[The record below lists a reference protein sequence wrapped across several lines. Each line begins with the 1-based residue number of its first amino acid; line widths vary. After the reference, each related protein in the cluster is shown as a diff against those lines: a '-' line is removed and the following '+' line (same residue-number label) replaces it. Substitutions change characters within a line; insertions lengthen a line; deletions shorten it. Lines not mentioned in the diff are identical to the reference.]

1 MKYYAYDHSNEDRL
15 EFKDFGVFMYW
26 IDKHYDK
33 ERHSVF
39 DTKASLKECCK
50 QNDNP
55 IYDNDT
61 DLQKKNYTTRIR
73 GEH

>member
-1 MKYYAYDHSNEDRL
+1 
-15 EFKDFGVFMYW
+15 MYW

-55 IYDNDT
+55 IYDNHVIVE
-61 DLQKKNYTTRIR
+61 NVRSI
-73 GEH
+73 

>member
-55 IYDNDT
+55 IYDNHVT
-61 DLQKKNYTTRIR
+61 VENLRSI
-73 GEH
+73 